1 MTLVTGAGLRNKR
14 ITIERPIETRG
25 GDYSDPQNEWVTYLE
40 LWASIEPLSGR
51 EFLLNREQQTEV
63 TVRMRVLYFPD
74 VTNKMRVIYRD
85 KIYQIVSVIDAF
97 ESHEELEL
105 MCSDFEQPAP

>member
-1 MTLVTGAGLRNKR
+1 MTLLTGAGRRDKR
-14 ITIERPIETRG
+14 ITIQRPIETRG
-25 GDYSDPQNEWVTYLE
+25 ADFSDPQNQWVTYLDI
-40 LWASIEPLSGR
+40 WASIEPLQGR
-51 EFLLNREQQTEV
+51 EYVLNREQQTEV
-63 TVRMRVLYFPD
+63 TVRMRVLYFPA

-85 KIYQIVSVIDAF
+85 KIYQIVSVIDPF